1 MSLSKIIYQLIFC
14 IFIIIIF
21 IAFHFTSFHSYIT
34 ETYVGDILPIGNKKP
49 LKVKLDA
56 QINENKV
63 LEITLNVQIFD
74 LSKELEPALDYA
86 NISCKKS
93 AKYVIETTLCI
104 HDHNVDFISKF
115 IWNNGVFE
123 GHILGI
129 TNVNLI
135 KKK

>member
-1 MSLSKIIYQLIFC
+1 MTYSIRNFQS
-14 IFIIIIF
+14 IFILVILLLIILIV
-21 IAFHFTSFHSYIT
+21 IQ
-34 ETYVGDILPIGNKKP
+34 LNKQTLTNSNIKESNP
-49 LKVKLDA
+49 QDKGP
-56 QINENKV
+56 ENN
-63 LEITLNVQIFD
+63 LNLNIID

-115 IWNNGVFE
+115 IWTNGVFE

-135 KKK
+135 KKNDFKAKNL